1 LNNPALDLGPLL
13 DEAADPILVLDPLA
27 GRFVAANA
35 AGCTLLGYTLEE
47 LLATPVSRVHPC
59 ELQRLEELVSE
70 VLRSGRSSVTMLT
83 CRTRSGDHLPA
94 EMSLSTFEK
103 HGRTYVLALVQD
115 RSEHRA
121 RE

>member
-1 LNNPALDLGPLL
+1 MNEPVFDLDPVLAEAVDPA
-13 DEAADPILVLDPLA
+13 LVLDPLE

-35 AGCTLLGYTLEE
+35 AGCALLGYTLDE

-70 VLRSGRSSVTMLT
+70 VLSTGHCSATMLT

-94 EMSLSTFEK
+94 EMSLSTFET

-115 RSEHRA
+115 RSEHR
-121 RE
+121 RRD